1 MKYETTKKAI
11 LSNYSNI
18 IKVGYCYLET
28 LLKFHSPSAYTA
40 SKTYGWRADVYEIT
54 PDTVIVTGYAPFGN
68 IVPDYETVKKYE
80 EKAEELCEKRWP
92 LLERI
97 FDTGKLPTG
106 KFQMCAKVPVPYD
119 EALANNKRDLDTL
132 LREFIREVTPN

>member
-11 LSNYSNI
+11 LSNYPNVI
-18 IKVGYCYLET
+18 RVGYCSLQT

-68 IVPDYETVKKYE
+68 IVPDYETIKKYE
-80 EKAEELCEKRWP
+80 EKAQKES
-92 LLERI
+92 
-97 FDTGKLPTG
+97 
-106 KFQMCAKVPVPYD
+106 
-119 EALANNKRDLDTL
+119 ALAWKRRESSSQAYSNELNAMDAL
-132 LREFIREVTPN
+132 LHEFIREVTPNKSTPD

>member
-11 LSNYSNI
+11 LSNYPNV
-18 IKVGYCYLET
+18 IKVGYCSLQT

-68 IVPDYETVKKYE
+68 IVPDYEIIKEYE
-80 EKAEELCEKRWP
+80 NEAEILDDVFRHASD
-92 LLERI
+92 R
-97 FDTGKLPTG
+97 LPTETLARTP
-106 KFQMCAKVPVPYD
+106 KLAHLMKVPPFAYEIMTNEEVC
-119 EALANNKRDLDTL
+119 LNHL
-132 LREFIREVTPN
+132 LRSFVREVTPN